1 MLEKWGP
8 RCAYCGKTDTPLEIE
23 HIYPKSQGGSDRVSN
38 LTVACSKCNQ
48 LKSNQ
53 DVKEFLSGKP
63 ELLKRILTQAI
74 SPLKDA
80 AAVNSTRWK
89 LFNTLKT
96 TGLVVTTGSGGQTK
110 FNRRKQKLP
119 KAHCIDAACVGEVNK
134 LEFKTTQALAAIC
147 KGQGGRQKAA
157 VNKYGY
163 PIRYN
168 PLKPIKGWNSGD
180 LALNIETGE
189 VGRVNPRSKSN
200 SFNFTVPGQKAKSV
214 HLSKLKVVHKKD
226 GYTYTFCPQLS
237 MKSGVRSQESE

>member
-1 MLEKWGP
+1 LEV
-8 RCAYCGKTDTPLEIE
+8 E
-23 HIYPKSQGGSDRVSN
+23 HIHPKSKGGSDRVSN
-38 LTVACSKCNQ
+38 LTVACTKCNQ
-48 LKSNQ
+48 AKTNQ

-63 ELLKRILTQAI
+63 ELLQRILTQARL
-74 SPLKDA
+74 PLKDA
-80 AAVNSTRWK
+80 AAVNSCRWK
-89 LFNTLKT
+89 LFNTLKS
-96 TGLVVTTGSGGQTK
+96 TGLTIITSSGGQTK

-119 KAHCIDAACVGEVNK
+119 KAHCIDAACVGEVNQ
-134 LEFKTTQALAAIC
+134 LDFKTTQALAAIC

-214 HLSKLKVVHKKD
+214 HVSKLKVVHKKD

-237 MKSGVRSQESE
+237 INVEENVV